1 MGISTLGIS
10 ILGISILGTPIFGI
24 SIFGISILGSSPLG
38 GGGATARDG
47 STLGGSIF
55 GGRALTRG
63 ASSSSSSSLEPP
75 LNALNAANPPN
86 PSTAGA
92 AASTPAGG
100 PPRLSFPR
108 ASNLLFFPELPLL
121 TRLFAVLE
129 FPPLL
134 VAASYASS
142 AFSVGCGR
150 LGVGGATVVSVG
162 AGGVPALGITSPSA
176 VATPLDATT
185 PAAKTPMATFFP
197 TRVASSSLSSLVS
210 SLARVTARPRP
221 DLDDVDV
228 VLRIVVARVAAT
240 RGAFVR
246 ADMTNET
253 FPRAFVR
260 RSRARERRVGVWRW
274 IKRDTALYLG
284 DARERARRGRAVT
297 WRRDTRA
304 ARS

>member
-1 MGISTLGIS
+1 M
-10 ILGISILGTPIFGI
+10 
-24 SIFGISILGSSPLG
+24 
-38 GGGATARDG
+38 RQ
-47 STLGGSIF
+47 
-55 GGRALTRG
+55 TR
-63 ASSSSSSSLEPP
+63 
-75 LNALNAANPPN
+75 
-86 PSTAGA
+86 
-92 AASTPAGG
+92 
-100 PPRLSFPR
+100 R
-108 ASNLLFFPELPLL
+108 
-121 TRLFAVLE
+121 
-129 FPPLL
+129 
-134 VAASYASS
+134 
-142 AFSVGCGR
+142 
-150 LGVGGATVVSVG
+150 GGATVVSGG

-284 DARERARRGRAVT
+284 DARERARRGRAVS
-297 WRRDTRA
+297 WRRDTCCALVSGGKDGALAAMTIDARDDAEVVCFANLCPLDATAEELIALFSDGGARVRRRA
-304 ARS
+304 GRVRGETGVSSTNSRSVEEIGAGVRRGGGWGRGGGFTRALRAGRAPSPG